1 MVLIFGWYFKHL
13 GLNYTERLNTHK
25 EEQVHIYIYGTM
37 VIAFKIFMYF
47 FADKKVFLKC
57 GRNKIVETYSRVT
70 EKSPVIILKV
80 GLWKNNT
87 FVFKTFRCIAFYSK
101 GNYFVMLM
109 VSKNPTKTKT
119 HE

>member
-37 VIAFKIFMYF
+37 VIAFKIFMYS

-80 GLWKNNT
+80 ETVNLVYGRTTHLFLKC
-87 FVFKTFRCIAFYSK
+87 FVILLFTPKIII
-101 GNYFVMLM
+101 L
-109 VSKNPTKTKT
+109 
-119 HE
+119 

>member
-47 FADKKVFLKC
+47 FADKRSSFKC
-57 GRNKIVETYSRVT
+57 GRNKIVETYRRVT
-70 EKSPVIILKV
+70 EKSQLIILKV
-80 GLWKNNT
+80 
-87 FVFKTFRCIAFYSK
+87 
-101 GNYFVMLM
+101 
-109 VSKNPTKTKT
+109 
-119 HE
+119 